1 MQNKIWSFRNSNYY
15 TFFIEINSC
24 SAAAAGFVLVVGV
37 LGTLTAL
44 GVSVSA
50 LGVTAT
56 ALGVTLPDL
65 AVRLGVTP
73 VGGRL
78 RDSLSWLTPG

>member
-1 MQNKIWSFRNSNYY
+1 M
-15 TFFIEINSC
+15 
-24 SAAAAGFVLVVGV
+24 VGV

-73 VGGRL
+73 VGERL